1 MRGKYSDDL
10 NSKPVT
16 PSVAMP
22 VNTNTMND
30 FSRLFESEAKWGEQ
44 KAMSFRWI
52 ILAVVIVLISYIYIK
67 GDQHEAILSAIPT
80 LAYLAYNIFLKW
92 LLKRNTLQLWI
103 PYLSV
108 TLDISVLSLHIFSFS
123 LLYSPIGVA
132 TAASSF
138 IYPILIML
146 AVLRYNRKLVIY
158 ATLYTIFAYNLIYY
172 LRYPDISPELIEQ
185 VASADPA
192 GHFYRS
198 IYLAMFGYFMLNIP
212 AMIDRLVTKQVDMQ
226 SEKNHLDLNLALEKQ
241 KKTLALQR
249 LNAEKDITKLLSDQ
263 KEQISQQ
270 NEELHH
276 LNATKDKLFSIIGH
290 DLRNPLAVQKS
301 LAHSLL
307 TDIDSFSKE
316 DLVEALNIILRSAE
330 SGYDLLTNLLQW
342 ARSQSAGLKF
352 TPQPI
357 AIYELLADITNSYMD
372 TANQKG
378 VKVEILNVSN
388 AEKKVFADENMLRTI
403 LRNLLVNAI
412 KFSHTKGVISVHV
425 SSTETHT
432 QIAVSDQGVGMDD
445 TQLQHLF
452 ENNESLST
460 TGTANEK
467 GTGLGL
473 LLCKE
478 FVEHHGGKISV
489 KSKKGEGSTFSF
501 TLPTQNS

>member
-1 MRGKYSDDL
+1 
-10 NSKPVT
+10 
-16 PSVAMP
+16 MP

-30 FSRLFESEAKWGEQ
+30 FSRLFESEARWGEQ

-52 ILAVVIVLISYIYIK
+52 LLVVLLILISYIFIQ
-67 GDQHEAILSAIPT
+67 GHHQEAAISLVPIV
-80 LAYLAYNIFLKW
+80 LYLGYNIYLKW
-92 LLKRNTLQLWI
+92 VLKQHTLQVWI
-103 PYLSV
+103 PFLSV
-108 TLDISVLSLHIFSFS
+108 TLDITVLSLHIYAYSALF
-123 LLYSPIGVA
+123 SPIGVA
-132 TAASSF
+132 TAASAF
-138 IYPILIML
+138 IYPILILL

-158 ATLYTIFAYNLIYY
+158 ATIYAIFTYNLIYY
-172 LRYPDISPELIEQ
+172 LRYPQIDPALIEQ
-185 VASADPA
+185 VVSSDPA

-198 IYLAMFGYFMLNIP
+198 VYIGLFGFFMLNIP
-212 AMIDRLVTKQVDMQ
+212 AMIDRLVAKQVEMQ

-249 LNAEKDITKLLSDQ
+249 LDAEKDITKLLSDQ

-316 DLVEALNIILRSAE
+316 ELLEAMSIILRSAE

-357 AIYELLADITNSYMD
+357 AIYELLAEITDSYKD
-372 TANQKG
+372 TASQKG
-378 VKVEILNVSN
+378 VKVEIRKASN
-388 AEKKVFADENMLRTI
+388 GQEKVFADENMLRTI

-412 KFSHTKGVISVHV
+412 KFSHPNGLITIQV
-425 SSTETHT
+425 SGGDKHA
-432 QIAVSDQGVGMDD
+432 QIAISDQGVGMD
-445 TQLQHLF
+445 TKHLQHLF
-452 ENNESLST
+452 ETDKHLST
-460 TGTANEK
+460 TGTANEM

-478 FVEHHGGKISV
+478 FVEHHGGKIMVVSE
-489 KSKKGEGSTFSF
+489 KGEGSTFSF
-501 TLPTQNS
+501 TLPDDNFYSAPD